1 MHRRYAL
8 LPVLAELGTHES
20 ASLEAQIV
28 ERAHWPLQC
37 GDIHAMELQS
47 STQPLVAGVGL

>member
-8 LPVLAELGTHES
+8 LPVLAELGIHGS

-28 ERAHWPLQC
+28 ERAHWPVRTSETCCPAALFSVT
-37 GDIHAMELQS
+37 MS
-47 STQPLVAGVGL
+47 SVDLDL